1 MRWAG
6 CHAAP
11 DGSGAPP
18 HGIYF
23 AAAVT
28 LIAGKRATQDAAL
41 AREGF
46 LSLAQSVRATLTPFP
61 TLLEGLSHE
70 DGAGTFFTSVRAG
83 LSCGQTLAN
92 AWRAAARTLPLAE
105 REKETVAA
113 LGGALGGE
121 EESVCAALTH
131 AARELSDAER
141 SLFARSREEGRVMT
155 ALCLGGGTL
164 LGILLL

>member
-1 MRWAG
+1 MRWAD

-28 LIAGKRATQDAAL
+28 LIAGKRA
-41 AREGF
+41 
-46 LSLAQSVRATLTPFP
+46 
-61 TLLEGLSHE
+61 
-70 DGAGTFFTSVRAG
+70 
-83 LSCGQTLAN
+83 
-92 AWRAAARTLPLAE
+92 
-105 REKETVAA
+105 A
-113 LGGALGGE
+113 LGDALGGE

-131 AARELSDAER
+131 TARELSDAER

>member
-1 MRWAG
+1 MLHLMG
-6 CHAAP
+6 
-11 DGSGAPP
+11 
-18 HGIYF
+18 
-23 AAAVT
+23 
-28 LIAGKRATQDAAL
+28 AAL
-41 AREGF
+41 LLMASILLRQSLLSQASVRRRTLRSLAEGF

-113 LGGALGGE
+113 LGDALGGE

-131 AARELSDAER
+131 TARELSDAER

>member
-1 MRWAG
+1 MLHLTG
-6 CHAAP
+6 
-11 DGSGAPP
+11 
-18 HGIYF
+18 
-23 AAAVT
+23 
-28 LIAGKRATQDAAL
+28 AAL
-41 AREGF
+41 LLAASILLRQSLLSRASVRRRTLRALAEGF

-61 TLLEGLSHE
+61 ALLEELSHE

-83 LSCGQTLAN
+83 LSRGQTLAN
-92 AWRAAARTLPLAE
+92 AWRTAARTLPLAE

-113 LGGALGGE
+113 LGNALGGE
-121 EESVCAALTH
+121 EESVCAALTQ